1 MKIPHNPKQRE
12 RFISG
17 GIDINA
23 FVSLAP
29 HYDNLTGRSLFILSH
44 TSTIFEMGKSSKDK
58 RDIYY
63 RLAKE
68 KGYRARSCFKLLQ
81 IDQEFSIFEGCKNVV
96 DLCAAPGSW
105 SQVLAERLPEAKIV
119 AVDLQP
125 MSPLE
130 GTQVVQVQGDI
141 TKESTRKQIISL
153 FSSGGDELADLV
165 VCDGAPDVTGLHDLD
180 EYMQSQLILSAFN
193 ISTRLLRP
201 GGTFVAKIF
210 RSKETIELYSQL
222 HLAFENVWCFKPRSS
237 RSSSIENFV
246 VCKNFGRGRPVD
258 AEKLEN
264 VSFVVCGSL
273 QGEGTEDFNSDMTY
287 ALEEG
292 YVYREPVQPPISTK

>member
-1 MKIPHNPKQRE
+1 
-12 RFISG
+12 
-17 GIDINA
+17 
-23 FVSLAP
+23 
-29 HYDNLTGRSLFILSH
+29 
-44 TSTIFEMGKSSKDK
+44 MGKSSKDK

-68 KGYRARSCFKLLQ
+68 KGYRARSAFKLLQ
-81 IDQEFSIFEGCKNVV
+81 IDQEFHIFQGCRNVV

-105 SQVLAERLPEAKIV
+105 SQVLAEQLPEARIV

-141 TKESTRKQIISL
+141 TKEATRDQIIAL
-153 FSSGGDELADLV
+153 FGEEELADLV

-180 EYMQSQLILSAFN
+180 EYMQSQLILSAFG
-193 ISTRLLRP
+193 ISRRLLAP

-210 RSKETIELYSQL
+210 RSKETVELYSQL
-222 HLAFENVWCFKPRSS
+222 QLAFGDVFCFKPRSS

-246 VCKNFGRGRPVD
+246 VCKNFGGGVVGKIGKV
-258 AEKLEN
+258 EKVGMLP
-264 VSFVVCGSL
+264 FVVCGSL
-273 QGEGTEDFNSDMTY
+273 QEGGESELWDSDMTY
-287 ALEEG
+287 ALQEG
-292 YVYREPVQPPISTK
+292 YVYREPVQRPIVCE